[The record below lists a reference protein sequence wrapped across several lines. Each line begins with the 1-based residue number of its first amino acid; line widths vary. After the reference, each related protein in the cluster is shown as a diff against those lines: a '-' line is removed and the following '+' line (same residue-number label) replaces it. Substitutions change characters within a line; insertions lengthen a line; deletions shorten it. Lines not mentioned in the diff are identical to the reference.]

1 MIGCISRA
9 SDIQSETT
17 VSVELHH
24 QNSVLHDQQA
34 RNRSKDA
41 TYYLDLGR
49 QLRDI
54 NIIGDI
60 NRIGGKISLYCVTSS
75 KISSG
80 SSGNTVIEALRDDP
94 NHDC

>member
-1 MIGCISRA
+1 MIGCLSRE

-17 VSVELHH
+17 VSVELNH

-34 RNRSKDA
+34 RNRLKDA

-54 NIIGDI
+54 Y
-60 NRIGGKISLYCVTSS
+60 RIGGKISLYCVTSS
-75 KISSG
+75 KTSSG
-80 SSGNTVIEALRDDP
+80 SPGNTVIEALCNDP
-94 NHDC
+94 NYDC

>member
-1 MIGCISRA
+1 MIGCLSHA

-54 NIIGDI
+54 N
-60 NRIGGKISLYCVTSS
+60 RIGGKLSLYCVTSS

-80 SSGNTVIEALRDDP
+80 SSGNTVIEALCNDP
-94 NHDC
+94 YHDC

>member
-1 MIGCISRA
+1 MISNPA
-9 SDIQSETT
+9 ETT

-34 RNRSKDA
+34 RNRLKDA
-41 TYYLDLGR
+41 TYYLDLER
-49 QLRDI
+49 QMR
-54 NIIGDI
+54 DI

-75 KISSG
+75 KMSSG
-80 SSGNTVIEALRDDP
+80 SSGNTVIEALRNEP